1 MNLQQVAFWLNIYFK
16 GEIRDIFTESR
27 YYFRDWLGWLKRV
40 VLVLE
45 EILLGMNSRSFE
57 LLFILR
63 WEIVPLFVSNE
74 KLLLNFVFS
83 IRTFVFYEKKVSYAR
98 ILREESL
105 IFALNENSRFNCQCL
120 KRYTNYSN
128 SISLPFARNKN
139 IFLLWWRRRHILWTQ

>member
-1 MNLQQVAFWLNIYFK
+1 MLA
-16 GEIRDIFTESR
+16 
-27 YYFRDWLGWLKRV
+27 
-40 VLVLE
+40 LE

-74 KLLLNFVFS
+74 KLILNLVFS
-83 IRTFVFYEKKVSYAR
+83 IRIFVFYEKNVSNAR

-105 IFALNENSRFNCQCL
+105 LFALNENSRFNSQCL

-128 SISLPFARNKN
+128 SISLPFARE
-139 IFLLWWRRRHILWTQ
+139 

>member
-1 MNLQQVAFWLNIYFK
+1 M
-16 GEIRDIFTESR
+16 
-27 YYFRDWLGWLKRV
+27 
-40 VLVLE
+40 LE

-83 IRTFVFYEKKVSYAR
+83 IRSFVFYEKNVSYAR
-98 ILREESL
+98 ILREELLL
-105 IFALNENSRFNCQCL
+105 IALNENSRFNSQCL

-128 SISLPFARNKN
+128 SISLPFARE
-139 IFLLWWRRRHILWTQ
+139 

>member
-1 MNLQQVAFWLNIYFK
+1 MV
-16 GEIRDIFTESR
+16 GVVEESGGGVRRDIVRILER
-27 YYFRDWLGWLKRV
+27 EV
-40 VLVLE
+40 VVIE
-45 EILLGMNSRSFE
+45 EKLLGMNSRSFE

-83 IRTFVFYEKKVSYAR
+83 IRTFVFYEKNVSYAR

-105 IFALNENSRFNCQCL
+105 LFALNENSRFNSQCL

-128 SISLPFARNKN
+128 SISLPFARE
-139 IFLLWWRRRHILWTQ
+139 

>member
-1 MNLQQVAFWLNIYFK
+1 MRSWFILRVRL
-16 GEIRDIFTESR
+16 EIFLLRVDIILGIG
-27 YYFRDWLGWLKRV
+27 WGWLKRV

-83 IRTFVFYEKKVSYAR
+83 IRTFVFHEKKVSYAR

-105 IFALNENSRFNCQCL
+105 IFA
-120 KRYTNYSN
+120 
-128 SISLPFARNKN
+128 IS
-139 IFLLWWRRRHILWTQ
+139 W

>member
-1 MNLQQVAFWLNIYFK
+1 M
-16 GEIRDIFTESR
+16 
-27 YYFRDWLGWLKRV
+27 

-63 WEIVPLFVSNE
+63 WKIVPLFVSNE

-83 IRTFVFYEKKVSYAR
+83 IRTFVFYENKVSFAR

-105 IFALNENSRFNCQCL
+105 IFALNENSRFN
-120 KRYTNYSN
+120 S
-128 SISLPFARNKN
+128 
-139 IFLLWWRRRHILWTQ
+139 

>member
-1 MNLQQVAFWLNIYFK
+1 M
-16 GEIRDIFTESR
+16 
-27 YYFRDWLGWLKRV
+27 

-45 EILLGMNSRSFE
+45 EILLGINSRSFE

-74 KLLLNFVFS
+74 KLLLKFVFS
-83 IRTFVFYEKKVSYAR
+83 IRTFVFYGKKVSYAR

-105 IFALNENSRFNCQCL
+105 IFALNENSRFNSQCL

-128 SISLPFARNKN
+128 SISLPFARE
-139 IFLLWWRRRHILWTQ
+139 

>member
-1 MNLQQVAFWLNIYFK
+1 M
-16 GEIRDIFTESR
+16 
-27 YYFRDWLGWLKRV
+27 

-63 WEIVPLFVSNE
+63 WKIVPLFVSNE

-83 IRTFVFYEKKVSYAR
+83 IRTFVFYEKKVSFAR

-105 IFALNENSRFNCQCL
+105 IFALNENSRFN
-120 KRYTNYSN
+120 S
-128 SISLPFARNKN
+128 
-139 IFLLWWRRRHILWTQ
+139 

>member
-1 MNLQQVAFWLNIYFK
+1 M
-16 GEIRDIFTESR
+16 
-27 YYFRDWLGWLKRV
+27 

-83 IRTFVFYEKKVSYAR
+83 IRTFVFYEKKVSYAH

-105 IFALNENSRFNCQCL
+105 IFALNENSRFISQCL
-120 KRYTNYSN
+120 KRYTNYSI
-128 SISLPFARNKN
+128 SISLPFASE
-139 IFLLWWRRRHILWTQ
+139 

>member
-1 MNLQQVAFWLNIYFK
+1 MPFDSISILTVRL
-16 GEIRDIFTESR
+16 EIFLLRVDIILEIG
-27 YYFRDWLGWLKRV
+27 WGWLKRV

-63 WEIVPLFVSNE
+63 WEIVPIFVSNE

-105 IFALNENSRFNCQCL
+105 IFALNENKRFNSQCL
-120 KRYTNYSN
+120 KRYTNYSK
-128 SISLPFARNKN
+128 SISLPFARE
-139 IFLLWWRRRHILWTQ
+139 

>member
-1 MNLQQVAFWLNIYFK
+1 M
-16 GEIRDIFTESR
+16 
-27 YYFRDWLGWLKRV
+27 

-63 WEIVPLFVSNE
+63 SEIVPLFVSNE

-83 IRTFVFYEKKVSYAR
+83 IHTFVFYEKVSYAR

-105 IFALNENSRFNCQCL
+105 IFALNENSSFNSQCL
-120 KRYTNYSN
+120 KRYSNYSN
-128 SISLPFARNKN
+128 SISLPFARE
-139 IFLLWWRRRHILWTQ
+139 